1 MLISQPTVQAV
12 PVLVPELLAIVSQD
26 GQYSK
31 DIQRRALEIMHT
43 VVSTLSTLSGDELKQ
58 MQALLGPMLG
68 PWFAQFGRILSSA
81 TDAQVR
87 PSRCLALTGHLHA
100 AAAHYS
106 A

>member
-1 MLISQPTVQAV
+1 MQAV
-12 PVLVPELLAIVSQD
+12 AVLVPELLAIVSQG

-58 MQALLGPMLG
+58 MQALLGPMIG

-87 PSRCLALTGHLHA
+87 PSRCLAFTGYLHTA
-100 AAAHYS
+100 VGQYS